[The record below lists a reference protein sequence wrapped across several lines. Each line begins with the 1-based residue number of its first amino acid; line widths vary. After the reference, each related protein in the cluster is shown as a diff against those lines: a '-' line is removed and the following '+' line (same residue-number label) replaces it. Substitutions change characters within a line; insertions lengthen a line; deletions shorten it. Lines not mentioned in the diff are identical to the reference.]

1 MESAPFSSVVAPAI
15 SVCPYAVTMSAA
27 GNVSAISSSVA
38 LGAGDAPHIAT
49 RSRPRSIGATRSL
62 RQMTS
67 HWVGTKMHMVTACS
81 SMSRIASAG
90 SNAVL
95 GVTMHVAPRVRN
107 GSSPLMPPMWNSGW
121 PESQT
126 SSSPA
131 RISWI
136 QLSVPATRLPCVRT
150 APLGRP
156 VVPDV

>member
-1 MESAPFSSVVAPAI
+1 VHRRHPL
-15 SVCPYAVTMSAA
+15 AA
-27 GNVSAISSSVA
+27 ADDLP
-38 LGAGDAPHIAT
+38 LGRHEDAHGHRVLLDEPD
-49 RSRPRSIGATRSL
+49 R
-62 RQMTS
+62 
-67 HWVGTKMHMVTACS
+67 
-81 SMSRIASAG
+81 G